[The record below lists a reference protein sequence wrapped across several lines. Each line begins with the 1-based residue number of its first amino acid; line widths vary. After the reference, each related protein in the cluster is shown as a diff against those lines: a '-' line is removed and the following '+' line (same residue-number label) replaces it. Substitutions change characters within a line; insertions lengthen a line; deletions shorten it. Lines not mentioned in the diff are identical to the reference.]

1 MQNWGERMKTTRR
14 GALVVMVGSS
24 VALVTNTLGFSRAEV
39 ARNVEIDVVGDET
52 AYLTLRDDEIE
63 DGGILFE
70 SDEPREAP
78 ESFDVKNQLTESLDV
93 TLEFDD
99 EDELRF
105 VSADGNAEN
114 IDVADKQVLI
124 EGLDVGHAVEI
135 EIGVPHGSEEVLE
148 GTIDIQAEG
157 SSVYVQAKRTVSL
170 EGEPVDPEPE
180 SDLAIELIPGRSGN
194 PSIFI
199 DLFFESLDEG
209 KQVTL
214 EARVDRPNDDIEL
227 YETKEESLEPGS
239 KIEFT
244 VSTDPADEQNVNT
257 VTSVNGESP
266 DTGPNDP
273 VETAIDGFDVVIDPD
288 TTGPDKTVELM
299 LEDPGDD

>member
-105 VSADGNAEN
+105 VSADGNAAD

-170 EGEPVDPEPE
+170 EGEPVDPVLE
-180 SDLAIELIPGRSGN
+180 SDLAIELSPGRRGN

-199 DLFFESLDEG
+199 DLFFESVDEG
-209 KQVTL
+209 TQVTL

-227 YETKEESLEPGS
+227 YETKEEIFEPGS
-239 KIEFT
+239 KIDFL
-244 VSTDPADEQNVNT
+244 VSTDPVDEQNVNR

-266 DTGPNDP
+266 DTGRNDP
-273 VETAIDGFDVVIDPD
+273 VETSVEGFDVVIDPD
-288 TTGPDKTVELM
+288 TRGRDKMVELTV
-299 LEDPGDD
+299 EDPGDD

>member
-1 MQNWGERMKTTRR
+1 MKTTRR

-244 VSTDPADEQNVNT
+244 VSTDPVDEQNVNT

-288 TTGPDKTVELM
+288 TTGPDKTVELT